1 MFNKFLS
8 SSSSCGLD
16 TFLALLGITRPPTHA
31 SHLTRI
37 LILFHQASDS
47 SSSIII
53 RAFENWRN
61 EMKIL
66 QETALT
72 YDDVLLVPQYSGV
85 DSRRI
90 LSTKSPLTKKIF
102 LQSPI
107 VSANMD
113 VVTESEMA
121 IAMAREGGIGIIH
134 RFMTIAEQ
142 TRQIEKVKKAESFIV
157 DKPLTMNE
165 SQTVGDVRRIV
176 EETDTGGILIVDK
189 NDKLIGIVTTRDL
202 LFEDDDNKLVTE
214 IMTRDVH
221 SAPPDT
227 NLKDAERLLHEYRI
241 EKLPLKDKE
250 GKVAGLI
257 TLKDIMKITKFPK
270 ATKDSKG
277 RLAVGAAVGV
287 RDKELRRVEAA
298 LNAGAD
304 CIVVDIAH
312 GDSHLEIEMIK
323 NIRKHFPDA
332 QVIGG
337 NVATADGTKRLIDAG
352 VDCVKVGVGP
362 GSICI
367 TRQVAGSGVP
377 QLTAIIESAKAAKE
391 YNIPIIADG
400 GIRFPGDV
408 AKAIA
413 AGASTV
419 MIGSMLAGTDES
431 PGMMMTRRGHKYKA
445 SRGMA
450 SLTANIERNKREG
463 NDLTKEEIED
473 YVAEGVEAA
482 VPYRGK
488 VREVLTQLVG
498 GLQSG
503 MSYSGAHSIQ
513 EFQEKAIF
521 MRMTGAGLKES
532 GPHDVEVLG

>member
-1 MFNKFLS
+1 
-8 SSSSCGLD
+8 
-16 TFLALLGITRPPTHA
+16 
-31 SHLTRI
+31 
-37 LILFHQASDS
+37 
-47 SSSIII
+47 
-53 RAFENWRN
+53 
-61 EMKIL
+61 MKIL
-66 QETALT
+66 PETALT
-72 YDDVLLVPQYSGV
+72 YDDVLLVPQYSKV
-85 DSRRI
+85 DSRRV
-90 LSTKSPLTKKIF
+90 LSTKSWLTKKIA

-121 IAMAREGGIGIIH
+121 ITMAREGGIGIIH

-142 TRQIEKVKKAESFIV
+142 ARQIERVKKAESFIV
-157 DKPLTMNE
+157 EKPLTMTD
-165 SQTVGDVRRIV
+165 QHTLGDVKRIV

-189 NDKLIGIVTTRDL
+189 DEKLIGIITTRDL
-202 LFEDDDNKLVTE
+202 LFEEDDAKPVTE
-214 IMTRDVH
+214 IMSRNIR
-221 SAPPDT
+221 SAPPGT
-227 NLKDAERLLHEYRI
+227 SLKDAERLLHEHRV
-241 EKLPLKDKE
+241 EKLPLVDADGRVK
-250 GKVAGLI
+250 GLV

-270 ATKDSKG
+270 ATKDSRG

-287 RDKELRRVEAA
+287 RDKEMRRVEAA
-298 LNAGAD
+298 LAAGAD

-312 GDSHLEIEMIK
+312 GDSLLEIEMIK
-323 NIRKHFPDA
+323 NIRRQFPDA
-332 QVIGG
+332 QIIGG
-337 NVATADGTKRLIDAG
+337 NVASGDGTKRLIDAG
-352 VDCVKVGVGP
+352 VDSVKVGVGP
-362 GSICI
+362 GSICV

-377 QLTAIIESAKAAKE
+377 QLTAIIQCAEATRGTGV
-391 YNIPIIADG
+391 PIIADG

-413 AGASTV
+413 AGAQTV

-431 PGMMMTRRGHKYKA
+431 PGMIMTRRGHRYKA

-450 SLTANIERNKREG
+450 SLAANIERNKREG
-463 NDLTKEEIED
+463 NDLTREEIED

-488 VREVLTQLVG
+488 AREVLTQLVG

-503 MSYSGAHSIQ
+503 MSYSGAFDIE

-521 MRMTGAGLKES
+521 VRMTGAGLKES

>member
-1 MFNKFLS
+1 
-8 SSSSCGLD
+8 
-16 TFLALLGITRPPTHA
+16 
-31 SHLTRI
+31 
-37 LILFHQASDS
+37 
-47 SSSIII
+47 
-53 RAFENWRN
+53 
-61 EMKIL
+61 MKIL
-66 QETALT
+66 NETALT
-72 YDDVLLVPQYSGV
+72 YDDVLLVPQYSDV
-85 DSRRI
+85 DSRRV

-102 LQSPI
+102 LNSPI

-113 VVTESEMA
+113 VVTESDMA

-142 TRQIEKVKKAESFIV
+142 TRQIERVKKAESFIV
-157 DKPLTMNE
+157 DKPITLHVD
-165 SQTVGDVRRIV
+165 STVADVKRVV
-176 EETDTGGILIVDK
+176 EETETGGILIVDK
-189 NDKLIGIVTTRDL
+189 DEKLVGIVTTRDL
-202 LFEDDDNKLVTE
+202 LFEYDDNKPVKE
-214 IMTRDVH
+214 IMTKDVI
-221 SAPPDT
+221 SASKET
-227 NLKDAERLLHEYRI
+227 TLADAEKLLHDHRV
-241 EKLPLKDKE
+241 EKLPLIDKD

-257 TLKDIMKITKFPK
+257 TLKDIMKVIKYPI

-287 RDKELRRVEAA
+287 RDKEMRRVEAT
-298 LNAGAD
+298 LLAGVD

-312 GDSHLEIEMIK
+312 GDSHLEIEMVK
-323 NIRKHFPDA
+323 NIRKHFPEA
-332 QVIGG
+332 QIIGG

-352 VDCVKVGVGP
+352 VDSVKVGVGP

-377 QLTAIIESAKAAKE
+377 QLTAVIESAKVAKE
-391 YNIPIIADG
+391 YGIPVIADG

-413 AGASTV
+413 AGASCV

-450 SLTANIERNKREG
+450 SLSANIERNKREG

-488 VREVLTQLVG
+488 VREVLNQLVG

-503 MSYSGAHSIQ
+503 MSYSGAHSIA
-513 EFQEKAIF
+513 EFQDKAIF

>member
-1 MFNKFLS
+1 
-8 SSSSCGLD
+8 
-16 TFLALLGITRPPTHA
+16 
-31 SHLTRI
+31 
-37 LILFHQASDS
+37 
-47 SSSIII
+47 
-53 RAFENWRN
+53 
-61 EMKIL
+61 MKIL
-66 QETALT
+66 PDVALT
-72 YDDVLLVPQYSGV
+72 YDDVLLVPQYSDV
-85 DSRRI
+85 ESRRT
-90 LSTKSPLTKKIF
+90 LSTKSWLTRKIA

-142 TRQIEKVKKAESFIV
+142 ARQIERVKKAESFVV
-157 DKPLTMNE
+157 DQPITMTD
-165 SQTVGDVRRIV
+165 SQTVGDVKRIV
-176 EETDTGGILIVDK
+176 EETGTGGILILDK
-189 NDKLIGIVTTRDL
+189 DEKLVGIVSTRDL
-202 LFEDDDNKLVTE
+202 LFEGDDGKPVTE
-214 IMTRDVH
+214 IMTREVH
-221 SAPPDT
+221 SAAPGT
-227 NLKDAERLLHEYRI
+227 SLKEAEQLLHKFRI
-241 EKLPLKDKE
+241 EKLPLVNDE

-257 TLKDIMKITKFPK
+257 TLKDIMKITQYPK
-270 ATKDSKG
+270 ATKDAKG

-287 RDKELRRVEAA
+287 RDKEMRRVEAA
-298 LNAGAD
+298 LQAGAD

-312 GDSHLEIEMIK
+312 GDSQLEIEMIK
-323 NIRKHFPDA
+323 NIRRRFPEA
-332 QVIGG
+332 QIIGG

-352 VDCVKVGVGP
+352 VDAVKVGVGP

-377 QLTAIIESAKAAKE
+377 QLTAIIECAEAARP
-391 YNIPIIADG
+391 YGIPIIADG
-400 GIRFPGDV
+400 GIRHPGDV

-419 MIGSMLAGTDES
+419 MVGSLLAGTDES
-431 PGMMMTRRGHKYKA
+431 PGLIMTRRGHRYKA

-450 SLTANIERNKREG
+450 SLTANIDRNKREG
-463 NDLTKEEIED
+463 NDLTREEIEE

-503 MSYSGAHSIQ
+503 MSYSGAHTIE
-513 EFQEKAIF
+513 EFQQKAIF
-521 MRMTGAGLKES
+521 VRMTGAGLRES

>member
-1 MFNKFLS
+1 
-8 SSSSCGLD
+8 
-16 TFLALLGITRPPTHA
+16 
-31 SHLTRI
+31 
-37 LILFHQASDS
+37 
-47 SSSIII
+47 
-53 RAFENWRN
+53 
-61 EMKIL
+61 MKIL

-102 LQSPI
+102 LHSPI

-142 TRQIEKVKKAESFIV
+142 TRQIERVKKAESFIV
-157 DKPLTMNE
+157 DKPITMNE
-165 SQTVGDVRRIV
+165 TQTVGDVRRIV

-189 NDKLIGIVTTRDL
+189 NEKLIGIVTTRDL
-202 LFEDDDNKLVTE
+202 LFENDDNKLVTE
-214 IMTRDVH
+214 IMSRDVH
-221 SAPPDT
+221 TAPPNT
-227 NLKDAERLLHEYRI
+227 NLKDAERLLHEYRV
-241 EKLPLKDKE
+241 EKLPLKDTE

-257 TLKDIMKITKFPK
+257 TLKDIMKITKYPK

-323 NIRKHFPDA
+323 NIRKHFPET
-332 QVIGG
+332 QIIGG
-337 NVATADGTKRLIDAG
+337 NVATAGGTKRLIDAG
-352 VDCVKVGVGP
+352 VDSVKVGVGP

-377 QLTAIIESAKAAKE
+377 QLTAVIESAKIAKE
-391 YNIPIIADG
+391 SGIPVIADG

-532 GPHDVEVLG
+532 GPHDVEVIA